1 MPALNRRGIFLSTPT
16 GGENSVPSL
25 SLRLYEFPSLC
36 SLTTRFA
43 SERGVPGIFVSL
55 PEISTRHEIVRRHRQ
70 RRSVGLEEKEEEE
83 EGFALL
89 SLHLRE
95 TKIRRYFLTKWN
107 ESADFS
113 GSLVRATS
121 SRRISRPENDGS
133 IVPGTW
139 KGTSRSKYK
148 ENCWSASFSI
158 GESKNCARLFERLVG
173 RSIDRFGRK

>member
-83 EGFALL
+83 GFALL

-113 GSLVRATS
+113 GSLVRAMS

-139 KGTSRSKYK
+139 KGTKQIQGKLLVGVVFHRRIEKL
-148 ENCWSASFSI
+148 CTPV
-158 GESKNCARLFERLVG
+158 RTVG
-173 RSIDRFGRK
+173 RSVGR